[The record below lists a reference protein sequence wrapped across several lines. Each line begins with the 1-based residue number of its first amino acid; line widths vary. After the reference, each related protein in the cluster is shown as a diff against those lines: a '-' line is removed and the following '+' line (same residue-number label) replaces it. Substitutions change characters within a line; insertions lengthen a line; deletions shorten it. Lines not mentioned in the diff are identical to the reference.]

1 MIDIENKCNYTQNL
15 IEKLQNAIKASS
27 KHKDNIKRINRVNNI
42 SLKPMIKKHYNE
54 KLGNSETT
62 IITSKSTQKPERKSK
77 VQTKKK
83 QTILKYFESS
93 LPITT
98 GKINNMLNVLEH
110 SEIGELLDIY
120 DLDNSDEY
128 DSDEEK
134 GAGGLLGRCKD
145 AKKEVARN
153 IFSNEIFILNYYR
166 DLLQYKFDLE
176 QILSAKIY
184 NTDTEYFQDIS
195 KLKTLQ
201 NDFAYKLNSYKD
213 KSELRDAFNQL
224 TNNGDVLFTDERAI
238 YRDLSVFS
246 YSTDTTLVSSP
257 SDSVDMLKVCLKK
270 KRLRLRKHI

>member
-98 GKINNMLNVLEH
+98 GKIPKAIM
-110 SEIGELLDIY
+110 
-120 DLDNSDEY
+120 
-128 DSDEEK
+128 
-134 GAGGLLGRCKD
+134 
-145 AKKEVARN
+145 
-153 IFSNEIFILNYYR
+153 
-166 DLLQYKFDLE
+166 
-176 QILSAKIY
+176 KI
-184 NTDTEYFQDIS
+184 
-195 KLKTLQ
+195 
-201 NDFAYKLNSYKD
+201 
-213 KSELRDAFNQL
+213 
-224 TNNGDVLFTDERAI
+224 
-238 YRDLSVFS
+238 
-246 YSTDTTLVSSP
+246 
-257 SDSVDMLKVCLKK
+257 
-270 KRLRLRKHI
+270 